1 MRSLFATILL
11 CLSGCASIGARPH
24 SAEDRPNVYDCNAIA
39 HARFYL
45 TRPIAEQ
52 DPETRQEM
60 LDHIVWFG
68 GKCAPSSTQVS
79 VRYVTP
85 PTEVVVVRE

>member
-1 MRSLFATILL
+1 
-11 CLSGCASIGARPH
+11 
-24 SAEDRPNVYDCNAIA
+24 
-39 HARFYL
+39 
-45 TRPIAEQ
+45 
-52 DPETRQEM
+52 M